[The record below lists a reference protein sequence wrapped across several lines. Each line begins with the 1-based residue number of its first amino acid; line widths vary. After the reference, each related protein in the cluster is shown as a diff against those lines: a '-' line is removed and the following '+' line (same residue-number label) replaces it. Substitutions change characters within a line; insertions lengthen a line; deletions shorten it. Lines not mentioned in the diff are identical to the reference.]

1 MVHCIQMRFVFC
13 VRLANRVK
21 FLAVRG
27 QRNEK
32 FLRIM
37 DEKKNKSNRN
47 MTEKTKTS
55 WSPVCCAFL
64 GHSGPLV

>member
-1 MVHCIQMRFVFC
+1 MVHSIEKDSVI
-13 VRLANRVK
+13 LADSIR
-21 FLAVRG
+21 FLAVSERI
-27 QRNEK
+27 NEK

-37 DEKKNKSNRN
+37 DGGGKGDESITGN
-47 MTEKTKTS
+47 TKIS